1 MDPKEAPMSRL
12 VLLSDL
18 HLSDTHGFFW
28 SNWCVARDAANA
40 LAGDLVVI
48 CGDLC
53 IDGTDKPNE
62 TALAGRAVQR
72 LAAPFR
78 ALPGNHDVGEEP
90 PGQAPDQITTPERLA
105 RWNAVFG
112 SDRFA
117 ETVGAWR
124 VIGLNAQLLGC
135 GLPEEA
141 GQNAWLDAELA
152 TAKGPIAL
160 ILHKPLFLADEGEPE
175 FTATCTTPVARAE
188 LLARLR
194 KADVRIVISGHLH
207 AYRDIVINNIRYL
220 WLPATSFIG
229 QSHAGADPIV
239 GLVSIELENETPEVT
254 LHRPEGLV
262 AHDLVKIK
270 QGRYKFLR
278 EMPACPPDEA
288 A

>member
-1 MDPKEAPMSRL
+1 M
-12 VLLSDL
+12 
-18 HLSDTHGFFW
+18 
-28 SNWCVARDAANA
+28 
-40 LAGDLVVI
+40 
-48 CGDLC
+48 
-53 IDGTDKPNE
+53 
-62 TALAGRAVQR
+62 
-72 LAAPFR
+72 
-78 ALPGNHDVGEEP
+78 
-90 PGQAPDQITTPERLA
+90 
-105 RWNAVFG
+105 FG

-141 GQNAWLDAELA
+141 EQNAWLDAELA
-152 TAKGPIAL
+152 TAEGPIAL
-160 ILHKPLFLADEGEPE
+160 ILHKPLFLADEAEPE

-239 GLVSIELENETPEVT
+239 GLVSIDLENETPEVT

-278 EMPACPPDEA
+278 DMPACPPDEA